1 MFCSAAEVVDK
12 RKSEHKSDHVSDAGD
27 RNKKAGAVSCDTLA
41 ASAQLS
47 SELQCSPECS
57 K

>member
-1 MFCSAAEVVDK
+1 MFCSAAKVVDK
-12 RKSEHKSDHVSDAGD
+12 RKTKYKSDHVSDAGH
-27 RNKKAGAVSCDTLA
+27 RNKKVGTVSCDTLA
-41 ASAQLS
+41 ASGQLS